1 MILIRYILKEH
12 IAPFFIGLIFLTFIL
27 IMNKLFVVVWDIVG
41 KGIPGGLVLSM
52 LWLALPSLIALTV
65 PMAVLVAVLMSFGR
79 LSSDFEIVAIR
90 AVGRNPLTLVLP
102 PLIVSIF
109 ITAGMVWFN
118 NNILPNSNH
127 RLKNLTIDI
136 SQKKPAF
143 RLQAMVLVRDFE
155 NYDILVRD
163 IDPKT
168 SSIYDI
174 TINEKTTNRTI
185 VSKEGHV
192 ESRGDYVYINLYNGE
207 IHETD
212 PQDVNKYRKIS
223 FKQHTITIPLDTAF
237 IRKERSYRGDRELSG
252 WALRKRIEDVI
263 AKNPTDP
270 AKNREI
276 ARLLV
281 EYHKKFSIP
290 FSCIV
295 FVLMGAPLA
304 MRVRKGGATGGF
316 GLSLLFFIFYYIC
329 LIGGEELG
337 DRTVVPAWL
346 SMWFPNMVLGILGIY
361 LTIGVNLKNSKIF
374 SFRVR
379 H

>member
-27 IMNKLFVVVWDIVG
+27 IMNKLFVVIWDIVG
-41 KGIPGGLVLSM
+41 KGIPGSLVLSM
-52 LWLALPSLIALTV
+52 LWLTLPSLIALTV

-90 AVGRNPLTLVLP
+90 AAGRNPITLVLP

-207 IHETD
+207 IHEID

-263 AKNPTDP
+263 AKNPADP
-270 AKNREI
+270 ANNREI

-361 LTIGVNLKNSKIF
+361 LTVGVNLKNSKIF
-374 SFRVR
+374 GFRGR

>member
-27 IMNKLFVVVWDIVG
+27 IMNKLFVVIWDIVG
-41 KGIPGGLVLSM
+41 KGIPGSLVLSM
-52 LWLALPSLIALTV
+52 LWLTLPSLIALTV

-90 AVGRNPLTLVLP
+90 AAGRNPLTLVLP

-207 IHETD
+207 IHEID

-263 AKNPTDP
+263 AKNPADP
-270 AKNREI
+270 ANNREI

-346 SMWFPNMVLGILGIY
+346 SMWFPNMALGVLGIY
-361 LTIGVNLKNSKIF
+361 LTVGFNLKNLKN
-374 SFRVR
+374 FRFQG
-379 H
+379 

>member
-27 IMNKLFVVVWDIVG
+27 IMNKLFVVIWDIVG
-41 KGIPGGLVLSM
+41 KGIPGSLVLSM
-52 LWLALPSLIALTV
+52 LWLTLPSLIALTV

-90 AVGRNPLTLVLP
+90 AAGRNPITLVLP

-207 IHETD
+207 IHEID

-252 WALRKRIEDVI
+252 RALRKRIEDVI
-263 AKNPTDP
+263 AKNPADP
-270 AKNREI
+270 ANNREI

-346 SMWFPNMVLGILGIY
+346 SMWFPNMALGVLGIY
-361 LTIGVNLKNSKIF
+361 LTVGFNLKNLKN
-374 SFRVR
+374 FRFQG
-379 H
+379 